1 MQCETCGAGLKPGAT
16 RCIKCGTEVRGA
28 VAPPPVPAASAPAS
42 AAMPLQAGHSYCA
55 GCGTPILA
63 TAAACSRC
71 GAPQAAY
78 VGNVKSRVTAGVLAL
93 LLGGIGVHKFYCG
106 KIGIGIVYLI
116 FCWSYIPFII
126 GFIEGIIYLSSSMSD
141 ADFTRRYCA

>member
-16 RCIKCGTEVRGA
+16 RCIKCGTEVPGAAPPLPIAPAVATGA
-28 VAPPPVPAASAPAS
+28 VAPLPGG
-42 AAMPLQAGHSYCA
+42 QRYCS
-55 GCGTPILA
+55 GCGAPILA

-71 GAPQAAY
+71 GAPQTGY

-106 KIGIGIVYLI
+106 KTGVGIVYLL
-116 FCWSYIPFII
+116 FFWTYIPAII
-126 GFIEGIIYLSSSMSD
+126 GFIEGIIYLSSNMSD
-141 ADFTRRYCA
+141 VDFTRRYCA